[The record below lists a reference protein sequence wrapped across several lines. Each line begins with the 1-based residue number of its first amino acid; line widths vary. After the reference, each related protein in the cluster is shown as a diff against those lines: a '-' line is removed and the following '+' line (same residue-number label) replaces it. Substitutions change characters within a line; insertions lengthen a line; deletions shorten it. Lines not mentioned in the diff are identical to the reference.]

1 MISERQRDK
10 LPKIHHATLAD
21 LSQGEPFMRWSDW
34 VEITKEEERSDL
46 CDQIYEIFSERL
58 MIGLSLILIPVLM
71 LPILIQLPLSL
82 ILSLNTIDFVILFI
96 FVMEYAFK
104 LAVADDKK
112 GFIFSTGHILDLF
125 IILVPSVGLVLGI
138 GYAQGRFLRL
148 LRLLRLT
155 QVATLGSRAYHRQ
168 SALRSATHESS
179 SILHPLKIRSVSLD
193 KREKGDKPNKEYYG
207 DKGDKVDEDNMRSTW
222 TNARFDSLINNEG
235 RSEMWHDVS
244 SISDRDIPELS
255 RLFGAAFYIIRSK
268 LSRRAYPQA
277 ERSGRL
283 SIIFTKIPQL
293 TQDPLDE
300 RKVYLN
306 WEGLLYVN
314 DDGGVTTLSQSE
326 ISSLT
331 QVPEKARSEGF
342 PLTPPVILY
351 VIMHDSL
358 CVVEELI
365 FTAEEELMAFESLAL
380 RRLPSKFLF
389 AVSKMRKETGI
400 IISWLI
406 HLKEVLIQ
414 IEAQNVPLHDWC
426 EEDHARFKG
435 LLDRCS
441 YLNDAASNTNDNLSD
456 LIDFY
461 INSTSF
467 QMNRVMKVLAVMTA
481 LTIFPAV
488 VGGLLGTNILGNPWE
503 ITLAQLITLVVMAM
517 MATGW
522 TYYKLGWLR

>member
-1 MISERQRDK
+1 MISEGRGNQ
-10 LPKIHHATLAD
+10 PTINYSATEAD
-21 LSQGEPFMRWSDW
+21 ISQGEPFMRWSDW
-34 VEITKEEERSDL
+34 IEITKEEERSDL
-46 CDQIYEIFSERL
+46 CEQIYEIFSERL
-58 MIGLSLILIPVLM
+58 MIGLSLILIPVLVM
-71 LPILIQLPLSL
+71 PLLFQLPDSL
-82 ILSLNTIDFVILFI
+82 IITMNTIDIVILFI
-96 FVMEYAFK
+96 FVIEYAFK
-104 LAVADDKK
+104 LALAEDKI
-112 GFIFSTGHILDLF
+112 GFIFNSGHILDLF
-125 IILVPSVGLVLGI
+125 IILVPLVGLMAGV

-155 QVATLGSRAYHRQ
+155 QAATLGGRAYHRRR
-168 SALRSATHESS
+168 ALRSAIHESS
-179 SILHPLKIRSVSLD
+179 SIPCPLRIRAVSMD
-193 KREKGDKPNKEYYG
+193 KVEKGDKE
-207 DKGDKVDEDNMRSTW
+207 
-222 TNARFDSLINNEG
+222 NASSYWKQAGFDSLTQRNK
-235 RSEMWHDVS
+235 MWHDITFV
-244 SISDRDIPELS
+244 SDRDIPELS
-255 RLFGAAFYIIRSK
+255 KLFGAASYIIRSK
-268 LSRRAYPQA
+268 LNKRAYPQA
-277 ERSGRL
+277 ERSEKI

-293 TQDPLDE
+293 AKDPLDA

-306 WEGLLYVN
+306 WGGLLYAN
-314 DDGGVTTLSQSE
+314 DNEGVTTISQNE

-331 QVPEKARSEGF
+331 QVPTEACFEGL

-351 VIMHDSL
+351 IIMRNSL

-365 FTAEEELMAFESLAL
+365 LTAEEELMAFESLSL
-380 RRLPSKFLF
+380 SRLPSKFLF

-406 HLKEVLIQ
+406 HLKEALTQ
-414 IEAQNVPLHDWC
+414 IEAQNVPLQEWG

-441 YLNDAASNTNDNLSD
+441 YLSDAASNSNDNLSD

-488 VGGLLGTNILGNPWE
+488 AGGLLGTNILGNPWD
-503 ITLAQLITLVVMAM
+503 ITLEQLVTLVVMTM

>member
-1 MISERQRDK
+1 
-10 LPKIHHATLAD
+10 
-21 LSQGEPFMRWSDW
+21 MRWRDW
-34 VEITKEEERSDL
+34 VDITKEEERSDL
-46 CDQIYEIFSERL
+46 CEQIYEIFSERL
-58 MIGLSLILIPVLM
+58 MIVLSLILIPVL
-71 LPILIQLPLSL
+71 LVPLLVQLPNSL
-82 ILSLNTIDFVILFI
+82 IITLNTIDFAILFI
-96 FVMEYAFK
+96 FVIEYTFK
-104 LAVADDKK
+104 LALAENKS
-112 GFIFSTGHILDLF
+112 GFIFNSGHLLDLF
-125 IILVPSVGLVLGI
+125 IILVPLVGLIAGV

-155 QVATLGSRAYHRQ
+155 QAATLGGRAYNRRSSLK
-168 SALRSATHESS
+168 SAIHEPSSTPCPLRIRAV
-179 SILHPLKIRSVSLD
+179 PLENGGKKNAS
-193 KREKGDKPNKEYYG
+193 
-207 DKGDKVDEDNMRSTW
+207 STW
-222 TNARFDSLINNEG
+222 NKVGFDSLIYKEG
-235 RSEMWHDVS
+235 MDEMWHDITFVS
-244 SISDRDIPELS
+244 ERDIPDLS
-255 RLFGAAFYIIRSK
+255 KLFGPASCIIKSK
-268 LSRRAYPQA
+268 LDKRAYPQA
-277 ERSGRL
+277 ERSGKF

-293 TQDPLDE
+293 AKDPLDG

-306 WEGLLYVN
+306 WRGLLYVN
-314 DDGGVTTLSQSE
+314 NDEGVSTLSQNE

-331 QVPEKARSEGF
+331 QVPEEACSEGLH
-342 PLTPPVILY
+342 LTPPVILY
-351 VIMHDSL
+351 VIIRDSL

-365 FTAEEELMAFESLAL
+365 LAAEEELMAFESLSL
-380 RRLPSKFLF
+380 SRLPPKFLP

-406 HLKEVLIQ
+406 HLKEVLTR
-414 IEAQNVPLHDWC
+414 IEAQNVQLQEWG

-441 YLNDAASNTNDNLSD
+441 YLNDAASNSSDNLSD

-481 LTIFPAV
+481 LTIFPVV

-503 ITLAQLITLVVMAM
+503 ITLAQLVTLVVMAM